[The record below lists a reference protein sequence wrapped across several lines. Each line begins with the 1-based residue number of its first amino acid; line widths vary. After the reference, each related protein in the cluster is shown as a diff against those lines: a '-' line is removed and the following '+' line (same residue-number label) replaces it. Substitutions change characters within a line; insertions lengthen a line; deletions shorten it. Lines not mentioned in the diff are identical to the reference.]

1 MSSDRSPDAE
11 AAQSQSDGI
20 SSFVVRLWQEAP
32 GRWRGT
38 VRHVQSQAQ
47 RGISST
53 AQASAFMAEQ
63 CQASAKTFATRRDPR
78 RVATGRPAFDL
89 GWLGGRRFR
98 LAGSMAALLVVA
110 LSIVLVARTP
120 GSDAL
125 MGAAVEPAA
134 AGGLLTFLAGALVG
148 GMAVALWI
156 KRRAD

>member
-11 AAQSQSDGI
+11 AVQSQSDGI

-47 RGISST
+47 RGINST
-53 AQASAFMAEQ
+53 AQASA
-63 CQASAKTFATRRDPR
+63 KTAATRRDPR

-110 LSIVLVARTP
+110 LSIVLLARTP

-125 MGAAVEPAA
+125 MGAAVEPTA

-148 GMAVALWI
+148 GMAVVLWI